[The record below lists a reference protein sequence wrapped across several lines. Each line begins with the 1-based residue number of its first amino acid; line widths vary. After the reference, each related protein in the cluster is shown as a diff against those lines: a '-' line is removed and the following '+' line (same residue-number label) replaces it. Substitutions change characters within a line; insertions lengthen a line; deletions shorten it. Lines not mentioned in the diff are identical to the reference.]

1 MKALILGILG
11 AVAAVVY
18 WRYTVSVDPLLQHS
32 AAASTVVVDA
42 LIYAAAGFVIGWVV
56 GFALSNIG
64 TGKY

>member
-1 MKALILGILG
+1 
-11 AVAAVVY
+11 VY